1 MAPRISAED
10 KFKML
15 ISELAARYKS
25 GEIAAYSV
33 KDIQMQ
39 NPDLKTTYLREWVR
53 KFANKDVESYLIEIG
68 IISEKEYYDDAFAT
82 ISLEQIRGKN
92 FFIFASSERQ
102 KIDITT
108 MLLDYGAT
116 ITDDLSDSFDFVITD
131 RRFLYKKPEE
141 SNRLLAKIIRLLG
154 EHISGRF
161 VICHELLCEYNREVR
176 LRIFTPEQRT
186 EMGLIVSSQYP
197 GNAAEQL
204 DEMLD
209 VCFCIDQSMI
219 PVYDPSKAYWSLE
232 YFREWY
238 GASGGEIRA
247 ELSDYSN
254 DTSFDNPERI
264 QSNFECFEKICK
276 QIDSPKIKSFI
287 YRTLSINQ
295 LTPGQEIVI
304 ASVGYIE
311 DFSGYWAIVGKA
323 KRNGTL
329 QVLLEKKPVLVH
341 STEHTD
347 YDCEIEHFSAE
358 GIPQRL
364 RVIVQNQVLD
374 FEERG
379 KEGYYYVES
388 KSGTI
393 PEAAFAN

>member
-1 MAPRISAED
+1 
-10 KFKML
+10 
-15 ISELAARYKS
+15 
-25 GEIAAYSV
+25 
-33 KDIQMQ
+33 
-39 NPDLKTTYLREWVR
+39 
-53 KFANKDVESYLIEIG
+53 
-68 IISEKEYYDDAFAT
+68 
-82 ISLEQIRGKN
+82 
-92 FFIFASSERQ
+92 
-102 KIDITT
+102 
-108 MLLDYGAT
+108 
-116 ITDDLSDSFDFVITD
+116 
-131 RRFLYKKPEE
+131 
-141 SNRLLAKIIRLLG
+141 
-154 EHISGRF
+154 
-161 VICHELLCEYNREVR
+161 
-176 LRIFTPEQRT
+176 
-186 EMGLIVSSQYP
+186 
-197 GNAAEQL
+197 
-204 DEMLD
+204 MLD

-393 PEAAFAN
+393 PEAAFANDPKIKHLEISDNIDKIEYRAFENCPELETVIIGKSVVIIGPDAFAGCRKIKKIAIPDSVKELTARCFQDCSALKEVSFGSLSSCAYIGNGTFSGCDQLESIKIPDLVEEISFCAFENCRELRSIAIPYALRTIGDYAFSGCASLSEVLTSGKNQFWRIGTDVFKNCEKLKDEQGQYMIAGYCFK